1 MNEVKKT
8 RNYKL
13 VLLGDSA
20 VGKSSITHR
29 FVTDQF
35 YEFNEPTI
43 GAAFLTKTL
52 EMDTRKIRFEI
63 WDTAGQERYK
73 SLAPMYY
80 RGATVAVVVYDL
92 TQKDSFKGAEN
103 WVNELF
109 RKVGEDIIIA
119 LVGNKLDLKD
129 KKNTVNSNL
138 NKLIEQFS
146 DKNLFHMEVSA
157 KSGENIHELFNTIA
171 RKCPIECGYP
181 DKNSPILKKDIK
193 IARLSRKGC
202 CN

>member
-29 FVTDQF
+29 FVTDQKN
-35 YEFNEPTI
+35 EFNEPTI

-52 EMDTRKIRFEI
+52 DLDTRKIRFEI

-80 RGATVAVVVYDL
+80 RGATVAIVVYDL

-138 NKLIEQFS
+138 TKLIEQFS

>member
-29 FVTDQF
+29 FVTNQF

-52 EMDTRKIRFEI
+52 EMKTRKIRFEI

-80 RGATVAVVVYDL
+80 RGAAVAVVVYDL
-92 TQKDSFKGAEN
+92 TQMDSFRGAEL

-109 RKVGEDIIIA
+109 RKVSGDIIVA
-119 LVGNKLDLKD
+119 LVGNKLDLKN
-129 KKNTVNSNL
+129 KKEISNPVL
-138 NKLIEQFS
+138 S
-146 DKNLFHMEVSA
+146 DLLEKFNEKNLFHMEVSA
-157 KSGENIHELFNTIA
+157 KTGENVEELFRTVA
-171 RKCPIECGYP
+171 EKCPFEGGYS